1 MLVDCT
7 ATATHAHMQSPHVV
21 RTYCACLNST
31 VPLGNICPPWY
42 KAAQACITRPARAG
56 NEFCERLAFYGLSAN
71 LSIYLIEVM
80 GLSVSD
86 ASVQVSLFTGTAYL
100 TPLLGAW
107 LADGYWG
114 RFRTI
119 LVFSSIYAV
128 VRCCR
133 ALALWRIAHEWPH
146 AMLVI
151 HAKAC
156 SRSHAT
162 ARCCQ
167 SCQRRMAMPFTCRS
181 CDHLCRSQ
189 HPGV

>member
-133 ALALWRIAHEWPH
+133 ALALWRLAPMASCH
-146 AMLVI
+146 AGDSRKSMQSQPCHSTAPPELSAADGHAI
-151 HAKAC
+151 HM
-156 SRSHAT
+156 S
-162 ARCCQ
+162 
-167 SCQRRMAMPFTCRS
+167 
-181 CDHLCRSQ
+181 
-189 HPGV
+189 